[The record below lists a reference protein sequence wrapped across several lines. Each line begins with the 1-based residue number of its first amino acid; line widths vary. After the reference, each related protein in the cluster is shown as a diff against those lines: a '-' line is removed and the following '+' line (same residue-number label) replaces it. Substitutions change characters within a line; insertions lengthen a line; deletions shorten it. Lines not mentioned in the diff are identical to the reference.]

1 MSKFFVMLNVQDRV
15 IKPMVCEDGDT
26 VAIYDSREEAEHDA
40 EENLLGNAY
49 GFEVFET
56 EMLE

>member
-1 MSKFFVMLNVQDRV
+1 MLNVQDRV